1 MQYSYLYWLLF
12 CCIVC
17 NLISSLVSRPGQHF
31 AKTHRPLRRL
41 LKTTEHNSHEPI
53 RYDESATA
61 DHLDLY
67 LQVHR
72 KIDNCVH
79 LRSWTFV
86 SIFGFCCLKPG
97 NVCNKLIFY
106 HSTQVIGKTELMSH
120 CEFIRLNPKK
130 RALSNFAFQHCQESI
145 GTQNKKK
152 FSVSPRDS

>member
-17 NLISSLVSRPGQHF
+17 NLISSLESRPGQHF
-31 AKTHRPLRRL
+31 AKTHQPLRRL

-53 RYDESATA
+53 RYDESAKV

-97 NVCNKLIFY
+97 NECNKFISY
-106 HSTQVIGKTELMSH
+106 HCMFTQVIKKTELMYFQSNAH
-120 CEFIRLNPKK
+120 CIGKCRSIQKK
-130 RALSNFAFQHCQESI
+130 
-145 GTQNKKK
+145 
-152 FSVSPRDS
+152 

>member
-53 RYDESATA
+53 RYDESAKA

-106 HSTQVIGKTELMSH
+106 HSTQVIGKTELMY
-120 CEFIRLNPKK
+120 FQ
-130 RALSNFAFQHCQESI
+130 SNACCIGKCRQIQTSIAFFKI
-145 GTQNKKK
+145 
-152 FSVSPRDS
+152 